1 MDAPKG
7 KLWRIQNTKSRL
19 FAQYGLYE
27 TCETFLRRVRD
38 AHVKLF
44 AVLRNKAKRRINNLR
59 CRRPRNG
66 FSIFDTAFD
75 HFR

>member
-44 AVLRNKAKRRINNLR
+44 AVLRNKAKGHMNHLLCRKRREWLSNIIQL
-59 CRRPRNG
+59 
-66 FSIFDTAFD
+66 
-75 HFR
+75 